1 MPRLSSDGPGMLGS
15 MARRPAPA
23 TTPRTPL
30 RTTASRVDVR
40 RAGPDDAATVLA
52 MVRGIAAH
60 EGTPDAVAGSL
71 DTWTAMLARPD
82 VVVLLAERDGEP
94 AGYVSAVRRLHLWL
108 GRDVLGLDDLFV
120 RDGYRD
126 AGVGRL
132 LMTEVG
138 ALAAREGLAAVR
150 WEVREDNVAA
160 QRFYRRLG
168 ADLRTEVVAFWRP

>member
-1 MPRLSSDGPGMLGS
+1 
-15 MARRPAPA
+15 MADHPAPG
-23 TTPRTPL
+23 TPPRNPL

-40 RAGPDDAATVLA
+40 PAGPGDASTVLA
-52 MVRGIAAH
+52 MVREIAAH
-60 EGTPDAVAGSL
+60 EGTPDAVAGTP
-71 DTWTAMLARPD
+71 DTWTGMLARPD

-108 GRDVLGLDDLFV
+108 GRDILGLDDLFV
-120 RDGYRD
+120 REGHRD

-132 LMTEVG
+132 LMTELG
-138 ALAAREGLAAVR
+138 ARAAREGLAVR

-168 ADLRTEVVAFWRP
+168 ADLRTKVVAFWRP

>member
-1 MPRLSSDGPGMLGS
+1 
-15 MARRPAPA
+15 MADHPAA
-23 TTPRTPL
+23 GTPPQAPL

-40 RAGPDDAATVLA
+40 RAGPADAAAVLA
-52 MVRGIAAH
+52 MVREIAAH
-60 EGTPDAVAGSL
+60 EGTPDAVAGDL
-71 DTWTAMLARPD
+71 GTWTAMLARPD

-108 GRDVLGLDDLFV
+108 GRDILGLDDLFV
-120 RDGYRD
+120 RAGFRD

-132 LMTEVG
+132 LMTELG
-138 ALAAREGLAAVR
+138 ALAAREGLAVR

-168 ADLRTEVVAFWRP
+168 ADLRTKVVAFWRP